1 VGIIKEQSIKGTAI
15 VYSGTVIGFVTTSL
29 IFPRVLTSEQIGLIG
44 VLVAYAMIF
53 ARFAGLGFNT
63 IGNRLFPYFRD
74 QEKNHNG
81 FLFLALSTTFV
92 GFLLSLVIFFFLR
105 PYLIETRIEDSPL
118 LVTYIDYLIPL
129 LFSIIF
135 YTILDT
141 YYRLL
146 FNAVI
151 GTFLKE
157 FVQRLLILIFISVF
171 YFSAM
176 SFQSFMALY
185 LSAFIIPLVIIIFSL
200 VRQRKFLIK
209 PDMQF
214 LKKDFVKTMVTVGL
228 FGILVSFS
236 GAVVINVDR
245 IMIEEFLGLSATGI
259 YATTFYFGVLIGI
272 PARPLLK
279 ISSTVIAESWK
290 KNDLDNIDVVYTKS
304 CINQLIIGLLLFL
317 GIWLNIHNVFKIL
330 PAEYEAGKY
339 VILFI
344 ALTYLFEMMT
354 GASTA
359 VISTSKYYKYQ
370 AYFMIILIVLVVVS
384 NIILIP
390 IWGIVGAALASLFSK
405 LITYFLRYIFIYRK
419 FGLQPYNSRFLLVFF
434 IGGITF
440 LCGFF
445 IPEFDNLFIDLLIRS
460 SVIAIVFAI
469 LIFVFKPSE
478 DVDNILKGL
487 LSKIK
492 KS

>member
-1 VGIIKEQSIKGTAI
+1 
-15 VYSGTVIGFVTTSL
+15 
-29 IFPRVLTSEQIGLIG
+29 
-44 VLVAYAMIF
+44 
-53 ARFAGLGFNT
+53 
-63 IGNRLFPYFRD
+63 
-74 QEKNHNG
+74 
-81 FLFLALSTTFV
+81 
-92 GFLLSLVIFFFLR
+92 
-105 PYLIETRIEDSPL
+105 
-118 LVTYIDYLIPL
+118 
-129 LFSIIF
+129 
-135 YTILDT
+135 
-141 YYRLL
+141 
-146 FNAVI
+146 
-151 GTFLKE
+151 
-157 FVQRLLILIFISVF
+157 
-171 YFSAM
+171 M